1 MAFQVAP
8 AMPACGPA
16 SDREH
21 HDRSRKA
28 CGAFAVGDD
37 HARFDKSL
45 GLPNIVVEIMRD
57 GDGLALNHDLDT

>member
-21 HDRSRKA
+21 QDRSRKA

-37 HARFDKSL
+37 HARFDK
-45 GLPNIVVEIMRD
+45 
-57 GDGLALNHDLDT
+57 